1 MIRIG
6 TKGDQTRT
14 FIAGIS
20 GKTVNGTA
28 QPVVVN
34 GFGQLGTAPAAT
46 ASTTALADSVEQLT
60 QKLERQQRQI
70 ERLRA
75 QVKGG

>member
-1 MIRIG
+1 MRIG
-6 TKGDQTRT
+6 TRGDQTRT

-34 GFGQLGTAPAAT
+34 GFGQLGTAPAAAAST
-46 ASTTALADSVEQLT
+46 ASLAESVGQLT
-60 QKLERQQRQI
+60 QQLERQQRQI
-70 ERLRA
+70 ERLRK